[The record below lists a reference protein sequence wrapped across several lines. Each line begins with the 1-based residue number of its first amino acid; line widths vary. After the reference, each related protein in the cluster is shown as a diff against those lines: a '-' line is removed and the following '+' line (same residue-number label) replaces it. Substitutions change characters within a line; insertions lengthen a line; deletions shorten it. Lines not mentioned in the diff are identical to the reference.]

1 MSFIIFKSI
10 KSHITHNIVRFDN
23 ITNEIINIF
32 YRRKQKFRIDNFI
45 HKCIFFHF
53 RKNEMLRFNALLLK
67 KICNS
72 FVIVHKI
79 SNKKRDRNLFESIH
93 KHFVKKN
100 NLFNEIMI
108 VFEIRMMFLK
118 NNFINRNIIND
129 NCDLIIKMNDKN
141 YFIVI
146 FSMIERIKIKFFSYS
161 LQRDWY
167 QSFKN
172 CM

>member
-1 MSFIIFKSI
+1 MKRFKKHDNDS
-10 KSHITHNIVRFDN
+10 KFERFFEIVRFEKIID
-23 ITNEIINIF
+23 EIMNIF
-32 YRRKQKFRIDNFI
+32 HQRKQKFRIDDFI
-45 HKCIFFHF
+45 HKCISFHF

-67 KICNS
+67 RICNS

-79 SNKKRDRNLFESIH
+79 QNKKRDKKLFESIH

-100 NLFNEIMI
+100 NLFNEMMI

-118 NNFINRNIIND
+118 NNFIIRNIIND
-129 NCDLIIKMNDKN
+129 NCELIIKMNDKN

-161 LQRDWY
+161 LQRD
-167 QSFKN
+167 
-172 CM
+172 

>member
-1 MSFIIFKSI
+1 M
-10 KSHITHNIVRFDN
+10 
-23 ITNEIINIF
+23 NIF
-32 YRRKQKFRIDNFI
+32 HQRKQKFRIDNFI
-45 HKCIFFHF
+45 HKCIFFYF
-53 RKNEMLRFNALLLK
+53 RKNEILRFNVLLLK
-67 KICNS
+67 RICNS

-118 NNFINRNIIND
+118 NNFINRNIAND
-129 NCDLIIKMNDKN
+129 NCQLIIKINDKN

-146 FSMIERIKIKFFSYS
+146 FSMIERIKIRIFSYS
-161 LQRDWY
+161 LYRDWY
-167 QSFKN
+167 RSFRN
-172 CM
+172 CMWFFTSITKRCMMCFTFEFNFQF